1 MKFYKKIIASILAVT
16 IFLPGVII
24 SNNNVFAA
32 GDWDCKIGVS
42 PFIKQ
47 YPNWCWV
54 TSGQMMLREYLI
66 KQGKLKDTESIYDK
80 YGSKCIDIINKYT
93 GKSKTKTIAEFDS
106 LFKSFWNAYGISG
119 TKEEFA
125 STFNSEGIN
134 KETAFL
140 VYLCSDRLSESGE
153 GLFYAGDTFVDVV
166 LEAADLKDVRCY
178 TTDSFDITKVIY
190 SGENNDKANIESLS
204 DSISWKMGFIYFAIN
219 QCDSAVVSRSGG
231 MTGGGHYTV
240 INGINN
246 GNKLYVNDPSD
257 TNELTK
263 NLDYLNDKHN
273 FYFIGKDS
281 IFDDSIEKG
290 NVTSI
295 FCQNSG
301 NLKKDDEV
309 YVALNSTKDKLYL
322 QDSTN
327 NVYYEF
333 YAIKQSRDNQMQ
345 LQQPFSIVDRL
356 KTGSS
361 FGDASEDKYLNIY
374 IMVVPSNPDFT
385 NLSDLKNLKF
395 VDSKPSSDYA
405 LISHKVGNNV
415 YYNLSG
421 GEFGSYN
428 NEFVDKQDIEG
439 YVKYNHISGCI
450 LSEKFNPKKDGYV
463 FKGWLE
469 ESTNRLHGPNT
480 SIEDLCDYKLRAVW
494 EPGSGGSSNSGSSNS
509 GGGSSTGDIGDSTNS
524 GSGSSGGGSSSGSSG
539 SANNLNNNS
548 IGDNSQANSSVS
560 STNFPV
566 LIKYSYHQ
574 SDAKPISAEQAIS
587 LALNNSKDIPS
598 LTKVDEK
605 NNKAIIFETNKYN
618 EKGEKENLAKWTVEL
633 DKLNKEFATSYDEKK
648 VLEAKQSLTAEEQT
662 KLVEINNTIS
672 KFNFKLQVTIPT
684 VESATS
690 IPQKAKE
697 SLKSKDAIVVDF
709 LENGIFPGQMK
720 VDLKLGKDKANK
732 KYMVYY
738 LLPADEK
745 NSKSIVQLLSKEIT
759 VNNEGYVRFVA
770 DRGADYIFIPVTDE
784 NLASA
789 DTFTEL
795 LRN

>member
-1 MKFYKKIIASILAVT
+1 M
-16 IFLPGVII
+16 
-24 SNNNVFAA
+24 
-32 GDWDCKIGVS
+32 
-42 PFIKQ
+42 
-47 YPNWCWV
+47 
-54 TSGQMMLREYLI
+54 
-66 KQGKLKDTESIYDK
+66 
-80 YGSKCIDIINKYT
+80 
-93 GKSKTKTIAEFDS
+93 
-106 LFKSFWNAYGISG
+106 
-119 TKEEFA
+119 
-125 STFNSEGIN
+125 
-134 KETAFL
+134 
-140 VYLCSDRLSESGE
+140 
-153 GLFYAGDTFVDVV
+153 
-166 LEAADLKDVRCY
+166 
-178 TTDSFDITKVIY
+178 
-190 SGENNDKANIESLS
+190 
-204 DSISWKMGFIYFAIN
+204 
-219 QCDSAVVSRSGG
+219 
-231 MTGGGHYTV
+231 
-240 INGINN
+240 
-246 GNKLYVNDPSD
+246 
-257 TNELTK
+257 
-263 NLDYLNDKHN
+263 
-273 FYFIGKDS
+273 
-281 IFDDSIEKG
+281 
-290 NVTSI
+290 
-295 FCQNSG
+295 
-301 NLKKDDEV
+301 
-309 YVALNSTKDKLYL
+309 
-322 QDSTN
+322 
-327 NVYYEF
+327 YYEF

-361 FGDASEDKYLNIY
+361 FGDASENKYLNIY
-374 IMVVPSNPDFT
+374 IMVVPGNPDFT

-421 GEFGSYN
+421 GEFDVYN
-428 NEFVDKQDIEG
+428 NDYANTQDIET
-439 YVKYNHISGCI
+439 YIRYNHSDLRI

-469 ESTNRLHGPNT
+469 ESTNRLHGPNA
-480 SIEDLCDYKLRAVW
+480 SIDDLCDNKLVAVW

-509 GGGSSTGDIGDSTNS
+509 GGGSSS
-524 GSGSSGGGSSSGSSG
+524 GSSGGSSSSGGGSSSGSSGGSSSSGGGSSSGSSG

-548 IGDNSQANSSVS
+548 IGDNSQANSSVN
-560 STNFPV
+560 STKFPI
-566 LIKYSYHQ
+566 LTQYSYHQ
-574 SDAKPISAEQAIS
+574 AETKPISAEQAIS

-605 NNKAIIFETNKYN
+605 NNKAIVFETNKYN
-618 EKGEKENLAKWTVEL
+618 EKGEKENLAKWTIEL

-648 VLEAKQSLTAEEQT
+648 MLESEQSLTAEEQT
-662 KLVEINNTIS
+662 KLAEINKTIS

-697 SLKSKDAIVVDF
+697 ALKSKNAIVVDF

-720 VDLKLGKDKANK
+720 VDLRLGKDKANK

-745 NSKSIVQLLSKEIT
+745 NSRSIVQLLSKEIT
-759 VNNEGYVRFVA
+759 VNNEGDVRFVA